1 MKKHILQGRAL
12 IEGKFHD
19 DQVLVC
25 EDGRFTYVG
34 PLRDGDVPDAVY
46 ETGILVP
53 GYLDLHVHGVH
64 GSDVMDGSLEA
75 LETISR
81 GLATYGVTGFLA
93 TTLTGDLE
101 HLLSVLRTCAEFA
114 RREPVGA
121 SLLGVHLEG
130 PWINLRYKGAQNES
144 HVIRPLLRDAQRLV
158 EAGQGLLKLV
168 TLAPEHP
175 EAAEVIA
182 YLSEQG
188 VRVSVGHSDATF
200 DEVTSAMAHGLQHVT
215 HCCNAMRGLHH
226 REPGVVGAALY
237 HDDLTT
243 ELIADGVHVH
253 PAVMNILYKVKGQ
266 ERLVLVSDGMRAVGM
281 ADGEYDLGGQN
292 VYMVGG
298 EARLVDGT
306 LAGST
311 LTLDRAVRN
320 MVELGHAPL
329 EKAVAMASTTPAAVL
344 GLQGRKGALAVGY
357 DADFVWLDEARQA
370 RATYIAGELRA

>member
-1 MKKHILQGRAL
+1 MKKRIWQGRAL
-12 IEGKFHD
+12 IEGKFRE

-25 EDGRFTYVG
+25 EDGQFTYVG
-34 PLRDGDVPDAVY
+34 PRRAGDQPDTVF
-46 ETGILVP
+46 ETGCLVP
-53 GYLDLHVHGVH
+53 GYLDLHVHGLH
-64 GSDVMDGSLEA
+64 GADVMDGTMEA

-101 HLLSVLRTCAEFA
+101 HLVGVLRTCAEFA
-114 RREPVGA
+114 GRQPVGA
-121 SLLGVHLEG
+121 QLLGVHLEG
-130 PWINLRYKGAQNES
+130 PWINLRYKGAQNEA
-144 HVIRPLLRDAQRLV
+144 HVIRPLLHDAKRLV

-182 YLSEQG
+182 YLSQQG

-200 DEVTSAMAHGLQHVT
+200 DEVTGAMAHGLDHVT

-237 HDDLTT
+237 HDELTA

-292 VYMVGG
+292 VHMVGG
-298 EARLVDGT
+298 EARLADGT

-329 EKAVAMASTTPAAVL
+329 AEAVTMASATPASVL
-344 GLQGRKGALAVGY
+344 GLQGRKGQLAVGQ
-357 DADFVWLDEARQA
+357 DADFLWLDEDMQVGKV
-370 RATYIAGELRA
+370 YIGGESLS